1 MKKLLKFFAVL
12 LCLFVA
18 LAIGCGSSSE
28 DETPTKIGE
37 VEQTDAPENTT
48 QEKAQE
54 ETAVEVKTEYHVGD
68 TIPDGD
74 LQIVYVAS
82 GEYKETN
89 EFMQPKEG
97 NKFIFLKLAFENKGS
112 SDYSISSYSFQC
124 YADGYNVEEHYTE
137 NDLSA
142 TLSPGR
148 TTDDLLVYEVPADA
162 QVIEIEYETNFFTE
176 EKLKLVYDGDMDS
189 GYVAEANTAASANAF
204 QVGDIVE
211 SDRLNISY
219 LSCEKDTSYSQFSE
233 PISGTH
239 YVTLTFE
246 FENKGNS
253 DEFVSFYDFDC
264 YADGKNCDQAYFRDD
279 SLSATLSAGRKAQG
293 TVTFIVPEDASTVEV
308 EYLSNAWTS
317 SRVVF
322 TVSE

>member
-68 TIPDGD
+68 TILDGD
-74 LQIVYVAS
+74 LHIVYVAS

-148 TTDDLLVYEVPADA
+148 TTDGLLVYEVPADA

-233 PISGTH
+233 PVSGTH

>member
-68 TIPDGD
+68 TILDGD

-148 TTDDLLVYEVPADA
+148 TTDGLLVYEVPADA